1 MLFGSSPLSQL
12 ALTTQ
17 LQWPLP
23 FSSVLARERNY
34 LLHGMPWLF
43 LNKQKSKQIRNCRV
57 NNEVP
62 PPSSQAYIQ
71 KEHLWSA
78 GCVFLLQ
85 SYITSLFTCVYIY
98 ILRLT
103 QSSLILYVFF
113 SSRVLFFPFNHR
125 SKSTFSV
132 HMLSCFYLPWLS
144 PSSGRVYKFMWKCVF
159 TSLRY
164 ILSSGIAGCMVTQW
178 LTFWGTAKCLPYG
191 CSILQ
196 SHGQCVRAPVT
207 PRPHW
212 CLLFCI
218 FG

>member
-1 MLFGSSPLSQL
+1 MISWLCI
-12 ALTTQ
+12 
-17 LQWPLP
+17 
-23 FSSVLARERNY
+23 SVTILHNKFVY
-34 LLHGMPWLF
+34 L
-43 LNKQKSKQIRNCRV
+43 C
-57 NNEVP
+57 
-62 PPSSQAYIQ
+62 
-71 KEHLWSA
+71 
-78 GCVFLLQ
+78 
-85 SYITSLFTCVYIY
+85 IY
-98 ILRLT
+98 IFLRLT

-196 SHGQCVRAPVT
+196 SHRQCVRAPVT

-212 CLLFCI
+212 CLPLSI
-218 FG
+218 FLITAILAQVKWSHCSFYFHFPNS